1 MKNDPMLTQTLFFGL
16 WHHITS
22 IQELDKM
29 KDLNIKYKIL
39 SIATALSFITS
50 GLLFLTVKNG
60 KALALGVLFGYGI
73 GALMFW
79 QTEQTVKTAV
89 TLSPAAAQRYMF
101 SRYFIR
107 MAVYLAAIF
116 SSIRAEHIHIIGT
129 LLGFLSI
136 KIAVLSTAFLGGRK
150 GI

>member
-1 MKNDPMLTQTLFFGL
+1 
-16 WHHITS
+16 
-22 IQELDKM
+22 M
-29 KDLNIKYKIL
+29 KDLNIKYKIIG
-39 SIATALSFITS
+39 IAAALSFITS
-50 GLLFLTVKNG
+50 GLLLLLVKNG
-60 KALALGVLFGYGI
+60 KELALGVLLGYGI
-73 GALMFW
+73 ASLMFW
-79 QTEQTVKTAV
+79 QTERTVKTAV

-136 KIAVLSTAFLGGRK
+136 KIAVLSAAFWGKQKR
-150 GI
+150 I